1 METEMLRFNY
11 DYATCVKNSERSSWR
26 VDEVMPADTRLD
38 FSRPFL
44 PEALVPNS
52 ALDFLSSEERLM
64 LNQISGNAYLN
75 LFAFVEEY
83 ILVTVVQHAQAE
95 MFGDRDAIRALVRF
109 ADEEVKHQ
117 RLFERY
123 RAAFDRDFAS
133 PAEVLESAAEVA
145 QVILSKSP
153 IAVMLITLHIE
164 LMTQHHYT
172 ECVKDDRELD
182 PLFASIL
189 KHHWLEE
196 SQHAKIDALELA
208 KLVAMAT
215 PTAIDKAFDDYLDIL
230 GAFDGLLAQQAQ
242 MDVRSLGRA
251 TGRVTDADG
260 TGFGAEESERIR
272 RTQLQGYRR
281 TFVWY
286 GMTSPMFVDAL
297 EQMSPEGA
305 ARVTARVPH
314 FS

>member
-1 METEMLRFNY
+1 MLSFNY
-11 DYATCVKNSERSSWR
+11 DYATCVRNSEKSCWII
-26 VDEVMPADTRLD
+26 DEVMPPDTRLD

-44 PEALVPNS
+44 PEKLMPS
-52 ALDFLSSEERLM
+52 QGLDFLSTQERLW

-95 MFGDRDAIRALVRF
+95 MFGDHDAIRALVRF

-117 RLFERY
+117 RLFQRY
-123 RAAFDRDFAS
+123 RAAFDRDFGAA
-133 PAEVLESAAEVA
+133 PEVLESAAEVA

-172 ECVKDDRELD
+172 ECVKDNREMD

-208 KLVAMAT
+208 KLVTTA
-215 PTAIDKAFDDYLDIL
+215 PPSAIDQAFDDYLEIL
-230 GAFDGLLAQQAQ
+230 GAFDGLLAQQAE
-242 MDVRSLGRA
+242 MDVRSLGRVA
-251 TGRVTDADG
+251 AGAGLSTTGYNAREIDG
-260 TGFGAEESERIR
+260 IQRS
-272 RTQLQGYRR
+272 QLQGYRR

-286 GMTSPMFVDAL
+286 GMTSPLFVKAL
-297 EQMSPEGA
+297 EQMSAQGA
-305 ARVTARVPH
+305 ARVAARVSH

>member
-1 METEMLRFNY
+1 
-11 DYATCVKNSERSSWR
+11 NSERSAWR
-26 VDEVMPADTRLD
+26 VDDVMPPDTRLD

-44 PEALVPNS
+44 PEALVPNAS
-52 ALDFLSSEERLM
+52 LGFLSSVDALM

-123 RAAFDRDFAS
+123 RAAFDRDFAT

-153 IAVMLITLHIE
+153 IAVMMITLHIE

-172 ECVKDDRELD
+172 ECVKDNREMD

-208 KLVAMAT
+208 KLVTLAT
-215 PTAIDKAFDDYLDIL
+215 PDAISKAFDDYLDIL
-230 GAFDGLLAQQAQ
+230 SAFDGLLAQQAE

-251 TGRVTDADG
+251 TGRSKSHEES
-260 TGFGAEESERIR
+260 GFSAEETERIVQS
-272 RTQLQGYRR
+272 QLQGYRR

-286 GMTSPMFVDAL
+286 GMTSPMFVGAL
-297 EQMSPEGA
+297 KDMSPEGA
-305 ARVTARVPH
+305 ARVEARVAH
-314 FS
+314 FA

>member
-1 METEMLRFNY
+1 METEMLKFNF
-11 DYATCVKNSERSSWR
+11 DYATCVKNSERASWR
-26 VDEVMPADTRLD
+26 VDDVMPVDTRLD

-44 PEALVPNS
+44 PESLVPNAS
-52 ALDFLSSEERLM
+52 LEFLSEADKLK

-123 RAAFDRDFAS
+123 RAAFDRDFPS
-133 PAEVLESAAEVA
+133 PAEVLETAAEVA

-153 IAVMLITLHIE
+153 IAVMMITLHIE
-164 LMTQHHYT
+164 QMTQHHYT
-172 ECVKDDRELD
+172 ECVKDNRDMDR
-182 PLFASIL
+182 LFASIL

-208 KLVAMAT
+208 KLVAVAT
-215 PTAIDKAFDDYLDIL
+215 PAAISKAFDDYLDIL
-230 GAFDGLLAQQAQ
+230 AAFDGLLAQQAE

-251 TGRVTDADG
+251 TGRGTATE
-260 TGFGAEESERIR
+260 TGFSAEETERIQR
-272 RTQLQGYRR
+272 SQLQGYRR

-286 GMTSPMFVDAL
+286 GMTNPMFVAAL
-297 EQMSPEGA
+297 REMSPEGA
-305 ARVTARVPH
+305 ARVEARVAH